1 MPAEIKF
8 CGLTRA
14 EDARAAAMCGARYAG
29 VIFAGGPRALEPAAA
44 AAVLDASG
52 GALARVGVFG
62 TAEAGAVAAIVRAAR
77 LDVAQLHGDPTALQV
92 RQVRAATGAGVWAV
106 LRVEGAADADRV
118 DELDGEA
125 DAIVFDT
132 RVPGKLGGTG
142 IAFDWESAAR
152 GPRPHRSRLVV
163 AGGLTPEN
171 VALAISALAPDVVDV
186 SSGVETAPGVK
197 DHQRMR
203 EFAEA
208 VRSVAVAR

>member
-44 AAVLDASG
+44 AMVLDATG

-62 TAEAGAVAAIVRAAR
+62 TAEPSEVARVVRAAR
-77 LDVAQLHGDPTALQV
+77 LDVAQLHGEPTALQI
-92 RQVRAATGAGVWAV
+92 RAVRAATGAQVWAV
-106 LRVEGAADADRV
+106 LRVDGAADADRL

-125 DAIVFDT
+125 DAVVFET
-132 RVPGKLGGTG
+132 RVPGRLGGTG
-142 IAFDWESAAR
+142 VAFDWDAAAR
-152 GPRPHRSRLVV
+152 GPRPRRSKLVV

-171 VALAISALAPDVVDV
+171 VALAIAALTPHVVDV
-186 SSGVETAPGVK
+186 SSGVESSPGVK
-197 DHQRMR
+197 DHQRLR
-203 EFAEA
+203 DFADA
-208 VRSVAVAR
+208 VRSVVAAR